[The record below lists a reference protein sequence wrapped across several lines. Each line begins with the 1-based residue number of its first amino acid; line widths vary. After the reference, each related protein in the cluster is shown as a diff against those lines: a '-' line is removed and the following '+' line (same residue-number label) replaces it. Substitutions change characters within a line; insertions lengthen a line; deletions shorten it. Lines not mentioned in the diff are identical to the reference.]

1 MKICLIQPPIEDFYT
16 TPARNLPLGL
26 LSLAAMLKDHQLQIL
41 DLRHGRQTKIPPPAE
56 LQEVFPFYRPDDT
69 SPFGLYKN
77 FYRFGHANDE
87 IRATLPRDCELFLI
101 AALCTTYANTVYE
114 LIDLIKRC
122 VPHARIVIG
131 GAHATILPDEV
142 LNAGA
147 DFVIRG
153 EGEFA
158 TKALVTEL
166 EKAVPNFRI
175 VPNLV
180 WRENGTIRSN
190 RVEFIDDLDALP
202 FPNYSLTGLPAYELN
217 AQRHAMLIA
226 SRGCPYHCTFC
237 GVWQTMGAR
246 NRRRSVENILIE
258 MTQLYQMGIRSFDFE
273 DDHFGGERDWL
284 IELLDGIVAR
294 FGAGQLTISAMNGIT
309 ASNLDETILR
319 KMRLAGFQSLNLS
332 LVTPS
337 IERQRELRR
346 PFGTDM
352 MIELINHAHRL
363 GFDIT
368 TYLIIGLPGDTA
380 EDILHAI
387 LFLCGLPVLIGP
399 SLFYLVP
406 GTELFDEIAAKGQ
419 TPASRLRYR
428 ATFFPVESAECD
440 RTAAMTLFRLCRL
453 INFLKE
459 LIDRGFDSDSG
470 EIYNDHLIIPGQC
483 RGRAARRAI
492 GIALLRHFFR
502 TSQLCGTRRNANGE
516 YLLVPEKVNQKLL
529 DEFLTSDWIVSG
541 IHSDVRLKKAEII
554 RRLITTN
561 YTN

>member
-26 LSLAAMLKDHQLQIL
+26 LSLAAMLKGHQLQIL
-41 DLRHGRQTKIPPPAE
+41 DLRYGRQTKIPPPAE
-56 LQEVFPFYRPDDT
+56 LQEVLPFYHPEDA

-77 FYRFGHANDE
+77 FYRFGPANDE

-101 AALCTTYANTVYE
+101 TALCTTYADMVYE
-114 LIDLIKRC
+114 LIDIIKEC

-131 GAHATILPDEV
+131 GAHATVLPDEV

-153 EGEFA
+153 ESEFA
-158 TKALVTEL
+158 IKSLVTEL
-166 EKAVPNFRI
+166 EKAVPNFYV

-180 WRENGTIRSN
+180 WRENGSIRSN
-190 RVEFIDDLDALP
+190 PVQFIDDLDALP
-202 FPNYSLTGLPAYELN
+202 FPDYNLTGLPAYELN
-217 AQRHAMLIA
+217 GQRHAMLIA

-237 GVWQTMGAR
+237 GIRQTMGVS
-246 NRRRSVENILIE
+246 NRRRSVENILAE
-258 MTQLYQMGIRSFDFE
+258 MTQLYNMGIRSFDFE
-273 DDHFGGERDWL
+273 DDHFGGEQDWL

-294 FGAGQLTISAMNGIT
+294 FGAGQLTLSAMNGIT
-309 ASNLDETILR
+309 ASNFDETILR

-337 IERQRELRR
+337 IGRQRELRR
-346 PFGTDM
+346 PFGTEM
-352 MIELINHAHRL
+352 MIELITLAHSL

-380 EDILHAI
+380 AEILHAI
-387 LFLCGLPVLIGP
+387 LFLSSQPVLIGP

-406 GTELFDEIAAKGQ
+406 GAELFNEIAAKGQ
-419 TPASRLRYR
+419 IPTSRLKYR

-440 RTAAMTLFRLCRL
+440 RAAAMTLFRLCRL
-453 INFLKE
+453 INFLKG
-459 LIDRGFDSDSG
+459 LIDRGFDFVSCK
-470 EIYNDHLIIPGQC
+470 IINDHLIIPGQC

-502 TSQLCGTRRNANGE
+502 TGQLCGTRRIANGE
-516 YLLVPEKVNQKLL
+516 YLLVPEKVNQGLL
-529 DEFLTSDWIVSG
+529 DEFLSSDWSVSG
-541 IHSDVRLKKAEII
+541 IHSDVRLKKVEII
-554 RRLITTN
+554 KRILTANERE
-561 YTN
+561 